1 MFKAI
6 IIGATGAT
14 GSQLLKKLLD
24 DQSCELVTTVGRRS
38 SLSGKKNDKLRDVVI
53 PSMSDLSS
61 TEKYWLDNDVFFN
74 CIGTTRSLAGSA
86 SNFVDIEVGISNQAA
101 AMAQKAKINHASLI
115 SAKGANQNIWAKT
128 WLHPLFYMKT
138 IGQKEQSV
146 LTNFSFL
153 NVSIFRPGM
162 LLRLQDKQTWLEN
175 FSESRGSG
183 LRVDILASSMIYN
196 AVKNKLDPVGKSTKF
211 FVGNDEIKRSLQII

>member
-14 GSQLLKKLLD
+14 GSQLLKKLLN

-53 PSMSDLSS
+53 PSMSNLSS

-101 AMAQKAKINHASLI
+101 AMAHKAKINHASLI

-183 LRVDILASSMIYN
+183 LRVDILASSMIHN

>member
-101 AMAQKAKINHASLI
+101 AMAHKAKINHASLI

>member
-53 PSMSDLSS
+53 PSMSNLSS

-101 AMAQKAKINHASLI
+101 AMAHKAKINHASLI

-183 LRVDILASSMIYN
+183 LRVDILASSMIHN

>member
-101 AMAQKAKINHASLI
+101 AMAHKAKINHASLI

-183 LRVDILASSMIYN
+183 LRVDILASSMIHN

>member
-14 GSQLLKKLLD
+14 GSQLLKKLLN

-53 PSMSDLSS
+53 PSMSNLSS

-101 AMAQKAKINHASLI
+101 AMAHKAKINHASLI

-138 IGQKEQSV
+138 IGQKEQPV

-175 FSESRGSG
+175 FAESRGSG

>member
-101 AMAQKAKINHASLI
+101 AMAHKAKINHASLI

-183 LRVDILASSMIYN
+183 LRVDLLASSMIHN

>member
-14 GSQLLKKLLD
+14 GSQLLKKLLN

-53 PSMSDLSS
+53 PSMSNLSS

-101 AMAQKAKINHASLI
+101 AMAHKAKINHASLI

>member
-14 GSQLLKKLLD
+14 GSQLLKKLLN

>member
-14 GSQLLKKLLD
+14 GSQLLKKILD
-24 DQSCELVTTVGRRS
+24 DQSCELVTTIGRRS

-183 LRVDILASSMIYN
+183 LRVDILASSMIHN

>member
-14 GSQLLKKLLD
+14 GSQLLKKLLN

-101 AMAQKAKINHASLI
+101 AMAHKAKINHASLI

-183 LRVDILASSMIYN
+183 LRVDLLASSMIHN

>member
-14 GSQLLKKLLD
+14 GSQLLKKLLN

-38 SLSGKKNDKLRDVVI
+38 SLSGKKNNKLRDVVI

-74 CIGTTRSLAGSA
+74 CIGTTRSIAGSA

-101 AMAQKAKINHASLI
+101 AMAHKAKINHASLI

>member
-14 GSQLLKKLLD
+14 GSQLLKKLLN

-53 PSMSDLSS
+53 PSMSNLSS

-101 AMAQKAKINHASLI
+101 AMAHKAEINHASLI

>member
-74 CIGTTRSLAGSA
+74 CIGTTRSLARSA

-101 AMAQKAKINHASLI
+101 AMAHKAKINHASLI

-183 LRVDILASSMIYN
+183 LRVDLLASSMIHN

>member
-14 GSQLLKKLLD
+14 GSQLLKKLLN

-86 SNFVDIEVGISNQAA
+86 SNFVDIEVGISN
-101 AMAQKAKINHASLI
+101 
-115 SAKGANQNIWAKT
+115 
-128 WLHPLFYMKT
+128 
-138 IGQKEQSV
+138 
-146 LTNFSFL
+146 
-153 NVSIFRPGM
+153 
-162 LLRLQDKQTWLEN
+162 
-175 FSESRGSG
+175 
-183 LRVDILASSMIYN
+183 
-196 AVKNKLDPVGKSTKF
+196 
-211 FVGNDEIKRSLQII
+211 

>member
-183 LRVDILASSMIYN
+183 LRVDLLASSMIHN

>member
-183 LRVDILASSMIYN
+183 LRVDILASSMIHN

>member
-14 GSQLLKKLLD
+14 GSQLLKKLLN

-101 AMAQKAKINHASLI
+101 AMAHKAKINHASLI

>member
-14 GSQLLKKLLD
+14 GSQLLKKLLN

-101 AMAQKAKINHASLI
+101 AMAHKAEINHASLI

>member
-1 MFKAI
+1 
-6 IIGATGAT
+6 
-14 GSQLLKKLLD
+14 
-24 DQSCELVTTVGRRS
+24 
-38 SLSGKKNDKLRDVVI
+38 
-53 PSMSDLSS
+53 
-61 TEKYWLDNDVFFN
+61 
-74 CIGTTRSLAGSA
+74 
-86 SNFVDIEVGISNQAA
+86 
-101 AMAQKAKINHASLI
+101 MAQKAKINPASLM

>member
-101 AMAQKAKINHASLI
+101 AMAHKAEINHASLI

-183 LRVDILASSMIYN
+183 LRVDILASSMIHN

>member
-1 MFKAI
+1 
-6 IIGATGAT
+6 
-14 GSQLLKKLLD
+14 
-24 DQSCELVTTVGRRS
+24 VTTVGRRS

-101 AMAQKAKINHASLI
+101 AMAHKAKINHASLI

>member
-14 GSQLLKKLLD
+14 GSQLLKKLLN

-101 AMAQKAKINHASLI
+101 AMAHKAKINHASLI

-183 LRVDILASSMIYN
+183 LRVDILASSMIHN

>member
-14 GSQLLKKLLD
+14 GSQLLKKLLN

-101 AMAQKAKINHASLI
+101 AMAHKAKINHASLI
-115 SAKGANQNIWAKT
+115 SAKGENQNIWAKT

-183 LRVDILASSMIYN
+183 LRVDLLASSMIYN

>member
-14 GSQLLKKLLD
+14 GSQLLKKLLN

-183 LRVDILASSMIYN
+183 LRVDILASSMIHN